1 MLERQLIQLN
11 EDLQTLEYDKNELN
25 EQIDE
30 LKEQLQS
37 KDRQIQTFQVS
48 KHDLTLSSFKYHLD
62 FHGNTWF
69 SISTII
75 LTRYSRSFSISSNL

>member
-1 MLERQLIQLN
+1 MLERQII
-11 EDLQTLEYDKNELN
+11 ELN
-25 EQIDE
+25 EEVQSLENDKYE
-30 LKEQLQS
+30 LQQQLQS